1 MNPIPSTRP
10 LGGITTV
17 LDLVN
22 RDSQDNYL
30 FPLNTTNSFFQPSPP
45 VTYQPASTSI
55 QDVIPIGKADWGGM
69 AEFKINSLEVGD
81 MLHGV
86 VLEFQVGSWYSDEV
100 VSKLESTEWRVD
112 QTEYTAWTYIN
123 SLGTAM
129 IESASI
135 IIGDQTVETVT
146 GDYMQVML
154 STSSTANSSFGYAS
168 TNLGRS
174 SVSNVANGSAPFN
187 AYESSFTFIPPIY
200 KVDPIHILPTQD
212 GKYSTFIPFFLSR
225 DPVASAFPL
234 MACREGSVSIRIN
247 FRPFNEVVR
256 ISTYKTHM
264 RTTPDETPLNAIAH
278 FVDRAN
284 IGHTRPTA
292 TQPPPLRNVRLRT
305 LGKVC
310 AGPTRSTILTKP
322 FEQIS
327 QFTQTFLFDEPLT
340 YLSSKTNPVADTI
353 DISIPLELNQ
363 PVKDITWIFRRKS
376 VTLNNEWTNY
386 SILSEADY
394 KTLDPIYVP
403 PYVPPWLSYASLR
416 VNGIVMEQGNG
427 NTWRSIFGRKHNGG
441 IASYNNNIYGY
452 SFAQSPD
459 QHQPTGNANMSRSQS
474 VRLNLTVN
482 VPAPIIDFPPGFSV
496 NDDQGWE
503 VHVYITGYN
512 WIRFENGIAQK
523 AFSD

>member
-30 FPLNTTNSFFQPSPP
+30 FPLNTTNSFFQPSPA

-55 QDVIPIGKADWGGM
+55 QEVIPIGKADWGGM
-69 AEFKINSLEVGD
+69 AEFKLNSLEVGD
-81 MLHGV
+81 MMHGV
-86 VLEFQVGSWYSDEV
+86 VLEFQVGSWYTDDV
-100 VSKLESTEWRVD
+100 VSYLESGSWTVD
-112 QTEYTAWTYIN
+112 TSRYTPWSYIN
-123 SLGTAM
+123 SLGTSI
-129 IESASI
+129 IEYAEV
-135 IIGDQTVETVT
+135 IIGDQTIETVT
-146 GDYMQVML
+146 GDYMQVVL

-174 SVSNVANGSAPFN
+174 SIYNVANNFPPFN
-187 AYESSFTFIPPIY
+187 ATGPIGLN
-200 KVDPIHILPTQD
+200 PIHIRQTQD
-212 GKYSTFIPFFLSR
+212 GKYSTFIPFFFSR
-225 DPVASAFPL
+225 DSVADALPL
-234 MACREGSVSIRIN
+234 MACKEGSVTIRIKLRT
-247 FRPFNEVVR
+247 FSEAVR
-256 ISTYKTHM
+256 ITSNM
-264 RTTPDETPLNAIAH
+264 RSSSCNTPLNAEAYFI
-278 FVDRAN
+278 DDLYIYKRL
-284 IGHTRPTA
+284 TA
-292 TQPPPLRNVRLRT
+292 SQPPPLSNVRLLT

-310 AGPTRSTILTKP
+310 SGPTRSIILTKP

-327 QFTQTFLFDEPLT
+327 QFTQIFTFDEPLT
-340 YLSSKTNPVADTI
+340 YLSSKTNSLSDTI

-376 VTLNNEWTNY
+376 VILNNEWTNY
-386 SILSEADY
+386 SILSEVDY
-394 KTLDPIYVP
+394 KTLDPI
-403 PYVPPWLSYASLR
+403 YVPPWLSYASLR
-416 VNGIVMEQGNG
+416 VNGIVVEQGNG
-427 NTWRSIFGRKHNGG
+427 DIWRSIFGRKHNGG

-496 NDDQGWE
+496 NDNQGWDIQ
-503 VHVYITGYN
+503 VYITGYN
-512 WIRFENGIAQK
+512 WLRFENGIVQK
-523 AFSD
+523 VFSD

>member
-55 QDVIPIGKADWGGM
+55 QEVIPIGKADWGGM

-100 VSKLESTEWRVD
+100 VSKLESNSWRID
-112 QTEYTAWTYIN
+112 RDMYTPWTYIN

-146 GDYMQVML
+146 GDYMQVTL

-174 SVSNVANGSAPFN
+174 SIYNVANNLPPFN
-187 AYESSFTFIPPIY
+187 ANTAPYYDIDTQT
-200 KVDPIHILPTQD
+200 VPIHVVPTQD

-256 ISTYKTHM
+256 IAKSNIHM
-264 RTTPDETPLNAIAH
+264 RSTPDETPLNAIAY
-278 FVDRAN
+278 FVDNAN
-284 IGHTRPTA
+284 IGHTSPTA

-305 LGKVC
+305 VGKVC
-310 AGPTRSTILTKP
+310 AGPTRSIILTKP

-327 QFTQTFLFDEPLT
+327 QFTQTFLFDEPLK
-340 YLSSKTNPVADTI
+340 YLSSKANPLADTI

-394 KTLDPIYVP
+394 TIYNV
-403 PYVPPWLSYASLR
+403 YVPPWLSYASLR
-416 VNGIVMEQGNG
+416 VNGIVVEQGNG
-427 NTWRSIFGRKHNGG
+427 DTWRSTFGRKHNGG

-482 VPAPIIDFPPGFSV
+482 VPAPITNFPPGFSV

>member
-1 MNPIPSTRP
+1 MNPIPSNRP

-30 FPLNTTNSFFQPSPP
+30 FPLNTPNSFFQPSPP
-45 VTYQPASTSI
+45 VSYQPASTSI

-100 VSKLESTEWRVD
+100 VSNLESGRWTID
-112 QTEYTAWTYIN
+112 YITGYTAWSYIN

-129 IESASI
+129 IESAAI

-146 GDYMQVML
+146 GDYMQVVL

-174 SVSNVANGSAPFN
+174 SIYNVANNLPPFN
-187 AYESSFTFIPPIY
+187 ANTAPYYDIDTQT
-200 KVDPIHILPTQD
+200 VPIHVVPTQD

-234 MACREGSVSIRIN
+234 MACREGSVSIRIK
-247 FRPFNEVVR
+247 FRPFNEVIR
-256 ISTYKTHM
+256 IVSNM
-264 RTTPDETPLNAIAH
+264 RSTPDETPLNTTAY
-278 FVDRAN
+278 FVEN
-284 IGHTRPTA
+284 KPPFTKYSSPTA
-292 TQPPPLRNVRLRT
+292 SQPPPLRNVRLRT
-305 LGKVC
+305 IGKVC
-310 AGPTRSTILTKP
+310 AGPTRSIILTKP

-327 QFTQTFLFDEPLT
+327 QFTQTFLFDEPLK
-340 YLSSKTNPVADTI
+340 YLSSKTNSIADTI

-394 KTLDPIYVP
+394 TIYNV
-403 PYVPPWLSYASLR
+403 YVPPWLSYASLR
-416 VNGIVMEQGNG
+416 VNGIVVEQGNG
-427 NTWRSIFGRKHNGG
+427 DTWRSTFGRKHNGG

-482 VPAPIIDFPPGFSV
+482 VPAPITNFPPGFSV